1 MYLNKEAE
9 ILFSYCLEELR
20 LVIERPYEHDALIER
35 LSNIKNKLELLY
47 QQTLLKEEVN

>member
-20 LVIERPYEHDALIER
+20 LLIQRPYKHDALIER
-35 LSNIKNKLELLY
+35 LSNIKNNLEILY
-47 QQTLLKEEVN
+47 EHSMPKIKKN